1 MDSLFRNRVFQLAIV
16 VVVVFALLLAAY
28 GAYESWKLRSDL
40 DSVKSR
46 LSTLTEIEFEHLLHT
61 ANVELL
67 HAQNAIADCMADA
80 GVTSLDCAD
89 NTLWDGSSGVVT
101 ATNGDTTYDAADY
114 LADGKF
120 VAVYQVMKNGDIVDG
135 SFAGSRWRF
144 LQWDDVN
151 NCWKMKEH

>member
-40 DSVKSR
+40 DSVKDRVSILR
-46 LSTLTEIEFEHLLHT
+46 GVEAEQLLIT
-61 ANVELL
+61 ANTELL

-101 ATNGDTTYDAADY
+101 ATDGGTIYDAADY
-114 LADGKF
+114 LDNVKF

-135 SFAGSRWRF
+135 SLAGSLWSRF

-151 NCWKMKEH
+151 NCWKIR